1 MPSAEEFA
9 PRGAAGPMTPE
20 RMQALR
26 DRARAVRQA
35 QATGAPIPGT
45 DYQTTAPTPVPVQ
58 PPAQLMQECRPAV
71 PAPMPAAAQSE
82 LDLVRQRFKLASYYE
97 ALIAEPVFGDDVLT
111 DPYAAQVHAEVTA
124 WASNRMAELAGIRD
138 NPEGFLDEE
147 VQLLKA
153 LAQNLGSEGV
163 RALLFLADR
172 VLNPPA
178 ATPPAPPTQVTTPP
192 SAPTPTSAEEPED
205 DQSSSAMALSVA
217 PAQVAPPTQPQ
228 VAPAKPKQP
237 RVRRARVPG
246 APAVQ
251 PGAEAPAETPRRG
264 RRTRSADP
272 LEAGRAI
279 VASQAQPPAPNAPT
293 AQPSAPAPGP
303 VAMPTNLLPPAS
315 HATPVPMPKGLG
327 MTMAMEQKAGE
338 ALRDAKVI
346 ETTGGGVL

>member
-9 PRGAAGPMTPE
+9 PRGSAGAMTPQ
-20 RMQALR
+20 RMQELR
-26 DRARAVRQA
+26 ERASAVRRA

-45 DYQTTAPTPVPVQ
+45 DYQTSVAPAPVPVQ
-58 PPAQLMQECRPAV
+58 PPAQFVSGITAAPVAVTPAT
-71 PAPMPAAAQSE
+71 SE

-97 ALIAEPVFGDDVLT
+97 ALIAEPIFGDDVLT

-147 VQLLKA
+147 VQLLKV
-153 LAQNLGSEGV
+153 LAQGLGPNGV
-163 RALLFLADR
+163 QALLMLVER
-172 VLNPPA
+172 MLTPPA
-178 ATPPAPPTQVTTPP
+178 APVREAAAAPAVTQPPPAPPA
-192 SAPTPTSAEEPED
+192 APASPEGETED
-205 DQSSSAMALSVA
+205 EGGSAMTLAVA
-217 PAQVAPPTQPQ
+217 PQQA
-228 VAPAKPKQP
+228 APAKPKQP

-251 PGAEAPAETPRRG
+251 PGAQAAEPAAEAPRRG

-279 VASQAQPPAPNAPT
+279 VASQGQPAVA
-293 AQPSAPAPGP
+293 SAPAAAPGVQAASPAQQSTATTP
-303 VAMPTNLLPPAS
+303 VQQ
-315 HATPVPMPKGLG
+315 PVPMPRGLG

-338 ALRDAKVI
+338 SLRDAKII
-346 ETTGGGVL
+346 EATGAGVL